1 MGRKSK
7 SGSEAFSK
15 KGLTVHKHLRDPAAR
30 SLLCLSGGR
39 KPKITENFDTTN
51 IKMAFFFFSTP
62 LPLSGIF

>member
-15 KGLTVHKHLRDPAAR
+15 KDPTVHKHLRDPAAR
-30 SLLCLSGGR
+30 SLLRLSGDR
-39 KPKITENFDTTN
+39 KPKITENLGTINTE
-51 IKMAFFFFSTP
+51 MAAFPPS